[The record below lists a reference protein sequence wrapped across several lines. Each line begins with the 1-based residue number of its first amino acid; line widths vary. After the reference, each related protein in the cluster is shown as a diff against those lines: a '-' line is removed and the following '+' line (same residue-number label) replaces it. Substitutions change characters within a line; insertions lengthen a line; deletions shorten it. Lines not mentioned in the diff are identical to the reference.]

1 VTTPSGRP
9 TAAPVTI
16 RLIGDFDV
24 LVDGVSTA
32 AQWRRRDAAAV
43 VKVLALTPDRSLH
56 RERLMEL
63 LWPDVDTALAAT
75 RLHKAAH
82 FARRATGRAD
92 AVVLR
97 ERVGLFPGA
106 DINVD
111 IRDFRT
117 AVVRARGVGGVEAAA
132 AVLDRFPGEALP
144 ADLYEPW
151 AQDARER
158 HARARQQLLRQAQR
172 WEELLELDPASEDA
186 HLALMRRL
194 VQQGDRSAALRQ
206 FERMDRALRD
216 ELGVRPSP
224 AAVRLRAQV
233 ISAIRVLGP
242 LTVAEETRLEQR
254 IRFCRTPD
262 DVTIA
267 YAVTGDGPPLVKT
280 ANWMTHLD
288 HDWHSPVWRHWLVD
302 LSRRH
307 RLIRYDERGCGL
319 SERRPAEQ
327 SFDAWVRDLEAV
339 VDAAGLD
346 RFDLLGIS
354 QGGPVSMMY
363 AARHP
368 DRVRRL
374 VLFGSYVQGR
384 LVRARS
390 EEAIRN
396 HHMQVELARLG
407 WGSDDPAFRMC
418 FTAQFMPGEPLRK
431 GKT

>member
-1 VTTPSGRP
+1 M
-9 TAAPVTI
+9 AAP
-16 RLIGDFDV
+16 
-24 LVDGVSTA
+24 
-32 AQWRRRDAAAV
+32 DAAAV

-63 LWPDVDTALAAT
+63 LWPDVDAALAAA

-97 ERVGLFPGA
+97 ERVGLFPGS

-111 IRDFRT
+111 IRDFGT

-132 AVLDRFPGEALP
+132 AVLDRFPGETLP

-194 VQQGDRSAALRQ
+194 VQQGNRSAALRQ

-224 AAVRLRAQV
+224 AAVRLLAQV

-319 SERRPAEQ
+319 SERRPPSRA
-327 SFDAWVRDLEAV
+327 SRRGYVTWRRSSTRRAWIGSTSWASR
-339 VDAAGLD
+339 
-346 RFDLLGIS
+346 R
-354 QGGPVSMMY
+354 
-363 AARHP
+363 AARC
-368 DRVRRL
+368 R
-374 VLFGSYVQGR
+374 
-384 LVRARS
+384 
-390 EEAIRN
+390 
-396 HHMQVELARLG
+396 
-407 WGSDDPAFRMC
+407 
-418 FTAQFMPGEPLRK
+418 
-431 GKT
+431 